1 MDNIRW
7 HHPQLPVPLRFSISL
22 EQWYLENQLSS
33 GSAAERTMT
42 LSLPMGFR
50 LSVTQLQPQ
59 CFDCNAASTPRNA
72 TELKSV
78 DGLAPQVVELYLL
91 LPRLTHSALF
101 ADIIKDVRAAHFAE
115 IYEDGYLD
123 LEKVRT
129 LKQPFGRMLLVKF
142 LQDVV
147 RSTDV
152 SYVATK
158 SPDASLRD
166 SPMACPTMPF
176 VPNQAS
182 LTVVSTHG
190 SPGVHAHCA
199 IMKQWPVFANLLQKQ
214 KRLWDEPT
222 VQVLLDIDPNVMQ
235 LIINFIYLGQI
246 EGPGYV
252 GIVDWRQ
259 IYQTSRRFQVN
270 HLADLAL
277 DKMCREML
285 PENILPTL
293 FQWGY
298 QHPDFDKKLLELA
311 FANREKLLA
320 PGNSSFNQNLFRLDG
335 FQQLKDV
342 DEPWEATEIRHTL
355 FNKEWGLMSS
365 RIESVM
371 LNMNTIALSAI
382 YDFVD
387 SAYTVKATRA
397 LMPFQELP
405 TGLIFAGI
413 NVPDHDL
420 LFQQIARTISS
431 STAPTM
437 EPTSSVTSQSGTN
450 AMSSQ
455 PGNGNNHVIILQSKD
470 CVNLKTAMKSMI
482 DQFVGLAI
490 EGAINPLEAGL
501 KLPAYDMIV
510 LERWYQSLCDL
521 RENDPD
527 MRTPTLVVIIQD
539 FESFDQ
545 DVLQDLITICSN
557 YLDRIPFVFLM
568 GLATSIDALHQS
580 LPKSVL
586 SLLQTRKFQMQQSS
600 ECLTAVI
607 EDLFIHAKVGLMVG
621 PLPLKQLIDQFMHY
635 NFSIGGFVANLKYIV
650 MHHFYANPL
659 SILCDRSLNPNSKAL
674 DLLRKGHFDHIRMLP
689 SFQRYVESKVD
700 NDPQVAEML
709 LLDDEFLTLQ
719 IPDMVKD
726 IQEYQRN
733 FAIIFDFLWFLQ
745 SRFSISVLKKSK
757 RALYF
762 MALEGTLTNSSN
774 ITFLLSLVRKMDSNS
789 MMVFIEDCLQFF
801 NDLPQYTSKSKQL
814 EDTINRDLLTL
825 QSIRDRMIAL
835 LEVVSDDSAASED
848 EAEGTDQAEQNDEN
862 GDEDEAL
869 EEVVQ
874 VPVPDRWTKSNTK
887 TPTTLKKRKLVSV
900 KANMMDGR
908 QTKIAKKTRE
918 TVRIP
923 KGALGTYT
931 VLVTEIDQFFEK
943 LFKTYLDCHVNMPLY
958 EIFYYS
964 QVKIQ
969 QKAFL
974 PQPRAS
980 IQTALGQPELYLNCD
995 CCHPPSGAEGASTSR
1010 AEMVLPTQHDVC
1022 ILYKLYVECGRLIN
1036 MYDWFTAFGMILE
1049 RGVGVEGDGGD
1060 DGNGDE
1066 GADSS
1071 GRAKKR
1077 AKVQPKK
1084 ATKKKSEESV
1094 KKEGLDQKEVQAR
1107 FISGVAELQFMGFIK
1122 PTNRKTDH
1130 VQRLTWG
1137 SI

>member
-1 MDNIRW
+1 
-7 HHPQLPVPLRFSISL
+7 
-22 EQWYLENQLSS
+22 
-33 GSAAERTMT
+33 MT

-115 IYEDGYLD
+115 IYEDGYMLHMSKAVNGQDILDSGIIYADDVLSPWCRTFEVILTCEPLHLLVSKSYLD

-557 YLDRIPFVFLM
+557 YLDRIPF
-568 GLATSIDALHQS
+568 
-580 LPKSVL
+580 P
-586 SLLQTRKFQMQQSS
+586 
-600 ECLTAVI
+600 
-607 EDLFIHAKVGLMVG
+607 
-621 PLPLKQLIDQFMHY
+621 
-635 NFSIGGFVANLKYIV
+635 
-650 MHHFYANPL
+650 
-659 SILCDRSLNPNSKAL
+659 IL
-674 DLLRKGHFDHIRMLP
+674 
-689 SFQRYVESKVD
+689 RYVESKVD

-719 IPDMVKD
+719 IPDM
-726 IQEYQRN
+726 
-733 FAIIFDFLWFLQ
+733 

-943 LFKTYLDCHVNMPLY
+943 LFNVAAL
-958 EIFYYS
+958 
-964 QVKIQ
+964 
-969 QKAFL
+969 AFL

>member
-1 MDNIRW
+1 MD
-7 HHPQLPVPLRFSISL
+7 
-22 EQWYLENQLSS
+22 E
-33 GSAAERTMT
+33 
-42 LSLPMGFR
+42 
-50 LSVTQLQPQ
+50 
-59 CFDCNAASTPRNA
+59 FD
-72 TELKSV
+72 
-78 DGLAPQVVELYLL
+78 
-91 LPRLTHSALF
+91 
-101 ADIIKDVRAAHFAE
+101 
-115 IYEDGYLD
+115 
-123 LEKVRT
+123 
-129 LKQPFGRMLLVKF
+129 
-142 LQDVV
+142 
-147 RSTDV
+147 
-152 SYVATK
+152 
-158 SPDASLRD
+158 
-166 SPMACPTMPF
+166 
-176 VPNQAS
+176 S
-182 LTVVSTHG
+182 LT
-190 SPGVHAHCA
+190 
-199 IMKQWPVFANLLQKQ
+199 
-214 KRLWDEPT
+214 E
-222 VQVLLDIDPNVMQ
+222 
-235 LIINFIYLGQI
+235 
-246 EGPGYV
+246 
-252 GIVDWRQ
+252 
-259 IYQTSRRFQVN
+259 
-270 HLADLAL
+270 
-277 DKMCREML
+277 
-285 PENILPTL
+285 
-293 FQWGY
+293 
-298 QHPDFDKKLLELA
+298 
-311 FANREKLLA
+311 
-320 PGNSSFNQNLFRLDG
+320 NLFELDG

-342 DEPWEATEIRHTL
+342 DEPWEATEIRHAL
-355 FNKEWGLMSS
+355 FNKEWELVSS

-371 LNMNTIALSAI
+371 LNMNIIALSAI

-387 SAYTVKATRA
+387 SAYTIKATRA

-405 TGLIFAGI
+405 TGLVFAGI

-420 LFQQIARTISS
+420 LFQQIARSISS
-431 STAPTM
+431 PTPPTM
-437 EPTSSVTSQSGTN
+437 EPTSSAISQSDTN
-450 AMSSQ
+450 AKPAQLDNS
-455 PGNGNNHVIILQSKD
+455 NNYVTILQSKD
-470 CVNLKTAMKSMI
+470 CINLKAAMKSMI

-490 EGAINPLEAGL
+490 EGAVNPLEAGL

-521 RENDPD
+521 RENDPH
-527 MRTPTLVVIIQD
+527 MRIPTLVVIIQD

-607 EDLFIHAKVGLMVG
+607 EDLFIHANVGLMVG

-659 SILCDRSLNPNSKAL
+659 SILCDRSLKPNSKAL

-726 IQEYQRN
+726 IQEYHRN
-733 FAIIFDFLWFLQ
+733 FAIVFDFLWFLQ
-745 SRFSISVLKKSK
+745 SRFSIAVLKKSK

-762 MALEGTLTNSSN
+762 MALEGTLANSSN

-801 NDLPQYTSKSKQL
+801 NVLPQYTPKDPKQQ
-814 EDTINRDLLTL
+814 EDAMSRDLLTL

-848 EAEGTDQAEQNDEN
+848 EAEGTDQAEQNNEN
-862 GDEDEAL
+862 EDEDGAL
-869 EEVVQ
+869 EEVAQ
-874 VPVPDRWTKSNTK
+874 VAVPDRWAKANTS
-887 TPTTLKKRKLVSV
+887 TPATLKKRKLVSV
-900 KANMMDGR
+900 KANVMDGR
-908 QTKIAKKTRE
+908 QTRIAKKTRE

-943 LFKTYLDCHVNMPLY
+943 LFKTYLDCHVNTPLY

-995 CCHPPSGAEGASTSR
+995 CCHPPSDANGASTSR

-1049 RGVGVEGDGGD
+1049 RGVGTGGVDGG

-1066 GADSS
+1066 GANSS

-1084 ATKKKSEESV
+1084 ATKKKTESDE
-1094 KKEGLDQKEVQAR
+1094 KEGLDQKEVQAR

-1137 SI
+1137 NI